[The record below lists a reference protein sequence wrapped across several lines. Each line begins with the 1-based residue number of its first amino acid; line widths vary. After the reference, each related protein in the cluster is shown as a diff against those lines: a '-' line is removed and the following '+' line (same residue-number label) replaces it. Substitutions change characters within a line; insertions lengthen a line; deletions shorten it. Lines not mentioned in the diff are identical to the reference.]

1 MKFEETGSFCAVQ
14 ANLASTVHKHA
25 GVPFHGFEIR
35 DVALRYNSA
44 FMPMAYKNSTPKDVQ
59 LMFHMLAEKET
70 AGPKLRIP
78 IPDTMPIEDRQT
90 ILSARHRILNYKAGD
105 IGWSMYD
112 NIMTNHGFVG
122 LMSQHQSQ
130 NQDEEENMDAL
141 FEELTEAIRGTVSD
155 YQNKIFDTAINDNSF
170 QYNNGKTV
178 KTRDTMKQH
187 IEECCAICDEMGD
200 EAKQKYEELHNEF
213 RTWVNKK
220 RNEHLESKRHHK
232 KLKHVPMTNPTYT
245 KKEERIYNTQSMG

>member
-1 MKFEETGSFCAVQ
+1 MQ

-35 DVALRYNSA
+35 DVALRYISA
-44 FMPMAYKNSTPKDVQ
+44 FMHMAYKNSTPKDVQ
-59 LMFHMLAEKET
+59 LMFHTLAEKET
-70 AGPKLRIP
+70 AGPKLF
-78 IPDTMPIEDRQT
+78 PDTMPIEDRQT

-105 IGWSMYD
+105 IDWSMYD

-155 YQNKIFDTAINDNSF
+155 YQNKIFDTAINDTSF
-170 QYNNGKTV
+170 QYNNRKKI

-220 RNEHLESKRHHK
+220 RSEHLESKRRHK
-232 KLKHVPMTNPTYT
+232 KLKHVPMTNTTYT
-245 KKEERIYNTQSMG
+245 KKEERIFNTHSMGLK